1 MGPVAA
7 ESLANVNRP
16 WLFPRAW
23 SLGLLL
29 LISATWPLWF
39 PGPSSQM
46 PLIPLLPV
54 IPWSSAVTRWTGLGV
69 SILLVLC
76 LLLVIFQPV
85 RYRRVWWLISGCL
98 IISFLVDQHRLQ
110 PWAYQSSLYA
120 MVFASMDRA
129 AARRWL
135 IPLAASVYLYS
146 AAGKFDYQFAH
157 TVGQDFLTAATD
169 PIGGIPGRPEEQVRA
184 RLALLFPAIEF
195 LAGLGILVSRTR
207 RIAAVLLI
215 AMHIGLIAILGPW
228 NRDHSH
234 GVLLWNG
241 LLIAQAYL
249 LMIRGPKPCNRIHTE
264 ATGPQTD
271 SPGARVSVAAVR
283 LIIVAAMAA
292 PLLERHGY
300 WDHWTSWSLYS
311 PHTSHVDLEVHQ
323 SAIDRLDPVL
333 QACLL
338 EDTDQDGWQVLDLGS
353 WSLSTRRVPV
363 YPQARYQLA
372 LAADLARRYGLSDE
386 IRARLSGVSDRWSG
400 KREQVLMRTQK
411 EIEGATE
418 AFWLLSHPDRRTVT
432 RRVAM
437 IAIR

>member
-1 MGPVAA
+1 
-7 ESLANVNRP
+7 
-16 WLFPRAW
+16 
-23 SLGLLL
+23 
-29 LISATWPLWF
+29 
-39 PGPSSQM
+39 
-46 PLIPLLPV
+46 
-54 IPWSSAVTRWTGLGV
+54 
-69 SILLVLC
+69 
-76 LLLVIFQPV
+76 
-85 RYRRVWWLISGCL
+85 
-98 IISFLVDQHRLQ
+98 
-110 PWAYQSSLYA
+110 

-249 LMIRGPKPCNRIHTE
+249 LMIRGPNPCNRIHTE

-400 KREQVLMRTQK
+400 KREQVLMRNQK

-418 AFWLLSHPDRRTVT
+418 AFWLLSHPDRRTLT